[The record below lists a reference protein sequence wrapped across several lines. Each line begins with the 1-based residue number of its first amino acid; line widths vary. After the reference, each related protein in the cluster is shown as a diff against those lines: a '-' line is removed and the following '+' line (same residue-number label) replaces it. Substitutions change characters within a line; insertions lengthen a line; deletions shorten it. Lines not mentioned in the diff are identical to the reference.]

1 MKTGRPLKYKNAE
14 ELEEA
19 IDAYFEGC
27 QDELVYNKDGE
38 VATDKSGNPIFIPHP
53 PTVAGLALHL
63 GFVDRRSM
71 YDYKDRPEFSHVI
84 KKAIEKIAVYAEQ
97 HLYIGRA
104 TGAIFWLKNHGWKDE
119 TKINADISS
128 SSLFA
133 AGVEEKAKKYEK
145 SKPIRRRQ
153 KAAEK

>member
-1 MKTGRPLKYKNAE
+1 MKKKYKTVK
-14 ELEEA
+14 ELQDA
-19 IDAYFEGC
+19 IDAYFETC
-27 QDELVYNKDGE
+27 KDELVYNNDGE

-63 GFVDRRSM
+63 GFADRQSI
-71 YDYKDRPEFSHVI
+71 YDYKGLEEFSCTI
-84 KKAIEKIAVYAEQ
+84 KNAITRIEEYAEQ

-119 TKINADISS
+119 TKINANISG

-145 SKPIRRRQ
+145 SKPIKRCQ
-153 KAAEK
+153 TAAKK

>member
-1 MKTGRPLKYKNAE
+1 MKKKYKTVK
-14 ELEEA
+14 ELEDA
-19 IDAYFEGC
+19 INAYFETC
-27 QDELVYNKDGE
+27 KDELVYNNDGE

-53 PTVAGLALHL
+53 PTVAGLALYL
-63 GFVDRRSM
+63 GFADRQSI
-71 YDYKDRPEFSHVI
+71 YDYKGLEEFSCTI
-84 KKAIEKIAVYAEQ
+84 KNAITRIEEYAEQ

-119 TKINADISS
+119 TKINADISG

-145 SKPIRRRQ
+145 SKPIKRRQ
-153 KAAEK
+153 TAAKK